1 VHATSNRLSS
11 NSNVKLQL
19 HCPGVDTTS
28 SSAKQLNVL
37 LMINPLSAGF
47 TATVWP
53 TAAPVG
59 PTGQLYNSTTT
70 FYVVANMG
78 VILFMFLLGCELDQ
92 TLLARQWR
100 RSAPIALSAIMF
112 PFGVGAAASVWL
124 EVRTMLQGD
133 ACLVAR
139 TCVKVAAEVANN
151 QSFGQT
157 AVRGGTGM
165 PAGSPE

>member
-1 VHATSNRLSS
+1 M
-11 NSNVKLQL
+11 
-19 HCPGVDTTS
+19 
-28 SSAKQLNVL
+28 VL
-37 LMINPLSAGF
+37 LISSRAVSAAAFEEQCKSKHRGGVVRMVPSPLLNTVMLMIHRLSAGF

-53 TAAPVG
+53 IAAPVG

-70 FYVVANMG
+70 FTVVANMG

-124 EVRTMLQGD
+124 EVRNSQLKWLKSSLLLRRRQGWGQECQLAVQGD
-133 ACLVAR
+133 A
-139 TCVKVAAEVANN
+139 
-151 QSFGQT
+151 
-157 AVRGGTGM
+157 
-165 PAGSPE
+165 

>member
-1 VHATSNRLSS
+1 VL
-11 NSNVKLQL
+11 VL
-19 HCPGVDTTS
+19 HHRF
-28 SSAKQLNVL
+28 
-37 LMINPLSAGF
+37 AGF

-59 PTGQLYNSTTT
+59 PTGQPYNSTTT

-124 EVRTMLQGD
+124 EVRGLQQGD
-133 ACLVAR
+133 ACLVAHR
-139 TCVKVAAEVANN
+139 CVCYIVKER
-151 QSFGQT
+151 S
-157 AVRGGTGM
+157 
-165 PAGSPE
+165 